1 MRACDKGAS
10 PLFEMVRLL
19 YNLLLLAALPWVC
32 ARLVWKSRR
41 EPGYRD
47 RISERF
53 GAAPCTLPTGC
64 VWFHAVSA
72 GEVNAAAPM
81 IRALRERFPTRP
93 FLVTTMTPAGSM
105 RVTALLG
112 DVARHCYA
120 PYDYPWAVRRFLRRV
135 RPSALVL
142 METELWPNV
151 VRQTAASGADVYLV
165 NARLSARS
173 FQGYRRIGSLV
184 RPMLERLRCVVCQY
198 EDTADR
204 FRALGATAV
213 EVTGSVKFDAELPPD
228 DFGVG
233 GLSFNG
239 APVWIAGSTH
249 AGEEEIVVEAH
260 RRLRHSYPD
269 LRLILA
275 PRHTARVPTV
285 LGLLRSKGVTA
296 SLLSAREPDASVL
309 VADVMG
315 TLPHLYGLADV
326 AFVGGSLD
334 RTGGHNPIEA
344 AWHGVPLLMGPARFK
359 IEEIWGRFE
368 AAGCAHGVADV
379 ADIVT
384 EVGALL
390 NDPARCEREGK
401 SAQAVIAANRGAR
414 GALVGRLADWLA

>member
-1 MRACDKGAS
+1 
-10 PLFEMVRLL
+10 MVRLL

-32 ARLVWKSRR
+32 ARLIWKSRR
-41 EPGYRD
+41 EPGYRQ

-53 GAAPCTLPTGC
+53 GAVPCLPAGC
-64 VWFHAVSA
+64 VWFHTVSA
-72 GEVNAAAPM
+72 GEANAAAPT

-93 FLVTTMTPAGSM
+93 FLVTTMTPAGST

-112 DVARHCYA
+112 DVAQHCYA

-142 METELWPNV
+142 LETELWPNV
-151 VRQTAASGADVYLV
+151 VRQTAASGADVFLV

-173 FQGYRRIGSLV
+173 FRGYRRIGSLV
-184 RPMLERLRCVVCQY
+184 GPMLQDLRCVVCQY
-198 EDTADR
+198 EDTASR
-204 FRALGATAV
+204 FRALGATSV
-213 EVTGSVKFDAELPPD
+213 EVTGSVKFDADLPPD
-228 DFGVG
+228 HFGVG
-233 GLSFNG
+233 DLSFDG

-260 RRLRHSYPD
+260 ARLRRRYPD

-275 PRHTARVPTV
+275 PRHTARVATV

-296 SLLSAREPDASVL
+296 SLLSARRTDASVL

-344 AWHGVPLLMGPARFK
+344 AWHAVPLLMGPARFK
-359 IEEIWGRFE
+359 IEEIWARFE
-368 AAGCAHGVADV
+368 AAGCAHEVAGV
-379 ADIVT
+379 ADIVA

-390 NDPARCEREGK
+390 DDPARREHEGR

-414 GALVGRLADWLA
+414 DALVGRLAEWLG

>member
-1 MRACDKGAS
+1 
-10 PLFEMVRLL
+10 MVRLL

-32 ARLVWKSRR
+32 ARLIWKSRR
-41 EPGYRD
+41 EPGYRR

-53 GAAPCTLPTGC
+53 GAVPCTLPTGC
-64 VWFHAVSA
+64 VWFHTVSA
-72 GEVNAAAPM
+72 GEANAAAPM

-151 VRQTAASGADVYLV
+151 IRQTAAGGADVFLV

-173 FQGYRRIGSLV
+173 AQGYRRIGSLV
-184 RPMLERLRCVVCQY
+184 RPMLEHLRCVVCQY
-198 EDTADR
+198 EDTAAR
-204 FRALGATAV
+204 FRALGATSV

-228 DFGVG
+228 DFGVST
-233 GLSFNG
+233 LSFDG

-260 RRLRHSYPD
+260 GELRCRYPD

-275 PRHTARVPTV
+275 PRHTARVTTV

-296 SLLSAREPDASVL
+296 SLLSERRTDASVL

-315 TLPHLYGLADV
+315 TLAHLYGLADV

-344 AWHGVPLLMGPARFK
+344 AWHAVPLLMGPARFK

-368 AAGCAHGVADV
+368 AAGCAHEVTGV
-379 ADIVT
+379 ADIVA
-384 EVGALL
+384 EVGTLL
-390 NDPARCEREGK
+390 DDPARREREGK

-414 GALVGRLADWLA
+414 DALVGKLAEWLA

>member
-1 MRACDKGAS
+1 
-10 PLFEMVRLL
+10 MVRAL

-32 ARLVWKSRR
+32 ARLIWKSRR
-41 EPGYRD
+41 EPGYRQ

-53 GAAPCTLPTGC
+53 GAAPRTLPTGC
-64 VWFHAVSA
+64 VWFHTVSA
-72 GEVNAAAPM
+72 GEANAAAPM
-81 IRALRERFPTRP
+81 VRALRERFPTRP

-151 VRQTAASGADVYLV
+151 VEQTAASGADVFLV

-173 FQGYRRIGSLV
+173 YAGYRRIGSLV

-198 EDTADR
+198 EDTAAR
-204 FRALGATAV
+204 FRALGATPV

-233 GLSFNG
+233 NLSFDG

-249 AGEEEIVVEAH
+249 AGEEEIVIEAH
-260 RRLRHSYPD
+260 GELRRRYPD

-275 PRHTARVPTV
+275 PRHTARVPAV
-285 LGLLRSKGVTA
+285 LGLLQSKGVTS
-296 SLLSAREPDASVL
+296 SLLSSGDTAGNVL

-326 AFVGGSLD
+326 AFIGGSLD

-344 AWHGVPLLMGPARFK
+344 AWHAVPLLMGPARFK
-359 IEEIWGRFE
+359 IEEIWARFE
-368 AAGCAHGVADV
+368 AAGCAHEVTGV
-379 ADIVT
+379 ADIVA
-384 EVGALL
+384 EVDALL
-390 NDPARCEREGK
+390 GDPARREREGK

-414 GALVGRLADWLA
+414 DTLVGKLADWLG